1 MQNTFIALSNC
12 GLQWHSKEE
21 TAKIKWAIAQS
32 EWDIAKDKAVA
43 KFAKAKAVWQ
53 LAEASATRRK
63 AKAGGKGGNNGIGGE
78 VGGKGNGGTTPSDN
92 GDVSAGG
99 KGGNNGIGGEV
110 GVPKTPSAS
119 PLVGGKGGN
128 NGDIGGKV
136 GGKGEGGTTPSDN
149 GDVGGSGGPGKG
161 YKNLSV
167 SRRNELTGEWIG
179 FKNTWHEQLDM
190 ATRTAFDKG
199 YYKGALG
206 IRKFHT

>member
-53 LAEASATRRK
+53 IAEASATRRK

-92 GDVSAGG
+92 GDV
-99 KGGNNGIGGEV
+99 
-110 GVPKTPSAS
+110 
-119 PLVGGKGGN
+119 
-128 NGDIGGKV
+128 
-136 GGKGEGGTTPSDN
+136 
-149 GDVGGSGGPGKG
+149 GGSGGPGKG

-179 FKNTWHEQLDM
+179 FKNALHEQLHM